1 MSLDVLIRLRYGGV
15 LKLLDK
21 NKRFHNEIITYIRSD
36 IIPKGRKPTKDI
48 KRLKTPLHH
57 MIICHFFALKARKQP
72 REKTLDKSSFA

>member
-15 LKLLDK
+15 IKLLDK

-57 MIICHFFALKARKQP
+57 MIICHFCIESKKAAS
-72 REKTLDKSSFA
+72 REDFR